1 LRRSSGGRR
10 VKSGKVVGDVDIE
23 LDWNCFGCDGG
34 SEVAE
39 YEYGGESEVGI
50 EFGYGDEGQ

>member
-1 LRRSSGGRR
+1 M
-10 VKSGKVVGDVDIE
+10 KSGKVVGDVDIE
-23 LDWNCFGCDGG
+23 LDWNFFGCDGG